1 MDLNRFRTQLT
12 NDRDRLLTAQKV
24 LEEEQGTSV
33 DGRRT
38 IDADDA
44 SPQDPAEI
52 GEQFSGRR
60 EVLDELDHL
69 DAELAA
75 VTAALDRLDAGTYG
89 RCMDCGQPIDEE
101 RLVARPTA
109 RRCTADQRRFE
120 AGGTGLSRR

>member
-1 MDLNRFRTQLT
+1 MDLKRHRAQLT
-12 NDRDRLLTAQKV
+12 DDRERFLAAQKV
-24 LEEEQGTSV
+24 LEDEQGTSV
-33 DGRRT
+33 DGRRA
-38 IDADDA
+38 IDLDGA

-75 VTAALDRLDAGTYG
+75 VTAALTRIDAGTYG

-120 AGGTGLSRR
+120 AGGTGLLRR

>member
-1 MDLNRFRTQLT
+1 MDLNRYRTQLT
-12 NDRDRLLTAQKV
+12 NDRERLLAAQKV
-24 LEEEQGTSV
+24 LEDEQGTSV

-69 DAELAA
+69 DSELAA
-75 VTAALDRLDAGTYG
+75 VTAALARLDAGTYG
-89 RCMDCGQPIDEE
+89 RCMDCSEPIDEE

-120 AGGTGLSRR
+120 AGGPGLSKR

>member
-1 MDLNRFRTQLT
+1 MDLNRYRTQLT
-12 NDRDRLLTAQKV
+12 NDRNRLLAAQQV
-24 LEEEQGTSV
+24 LEDEQGTSV

-69 DAELAA
+69 DSELASA
-75 VTAALDRLDAGTYG
+75 IAALARLDDGTYG
-89 RCMDCGQPIDEE
+89 QCMDCGQPIDEE

>member
-1 MDLNRFRTQLT
+1 MDLNRYRTQLT
-12 NDRDRLLTAQKV
+12 NDRERLLNAQKV
-24 LEEEQGTSV
+24 LEDEQGTSV

-38 IDADDA
+38 IDDNDA
-44 SPQDPAEI
+44 LPQDPAEI

-69 DAELAA
+69 DAELAS
-75 VTAALDRLDAGTYG
+75 VTAALARLDAGTYG

-120 AGGTGLSRR
+120 AGSTGLSRR

>member
-1 MDLNRFRTQLT
+1 MDLNRHRTQLT
-12 NDRDRLLTAQKV
+12 EDRGRLLAAQRV
-24 LEEEQGTSV
+24 LEDEQGTTV

-75 VTAALDRLDAGTYG
+75 VAAALARIDAGTYG
-89 RCMDCGQPIDEE
+89 RCMDCGESIDEE
-101 RLVARPTA
+101 RLIARPTA

-120 AGGTGLSRR
+120 AGGTRLSKR